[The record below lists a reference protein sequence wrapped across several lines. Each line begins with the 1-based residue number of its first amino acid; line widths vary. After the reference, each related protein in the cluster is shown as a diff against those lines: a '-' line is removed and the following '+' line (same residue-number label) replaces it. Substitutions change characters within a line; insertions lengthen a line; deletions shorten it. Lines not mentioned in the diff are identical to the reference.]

1 MIALLAAAPV
11 ALPSDPP
18 AHATISTVDES
29 ICTRFPLEALPRI
42 ANPPFRKFVSD
53 LSSEVLRQP
62 QAAAVEAPL
71 DAQHVALNKC
81 PRIPLPSRTEAQLHQ
96 REISRGRVR
105 QMLKACFL
113 AVALS
118 FYACPALS
126 SASEIVGTVVGVADG
141 DTLTVLD
148 SGRREH

>member
-96 REISRGRVR
+96 RQSATAGGGQAGGLDFALALANALRGLLVFSAISD
-105 QMLKACFL
+105 
-113 AVALS
+113 
-118 FYACPALS
+118 
-126 SASEIVGTVVGVADG
+126 GTK
-141 DTLTVLD
+141 
-148 SGRREH
+148 S